1 MSIRRVLIVWGL
13 ITLCIPVFSQQLS
26 NIRKKKIFVSS
37 DTTQIDTASIVP
49 GSLVIKS
56 DEPLDF
62 YIHYPQSTIFWRKKP
77 RTPSLDI
84 EYRVFPF
91 SNQSIYKR
99 LSFDSIFYRAGAAPQ
114 KITSEKF
121 NVKPIDFGKIAT
133 AGSLGRSLSF
143 GNRQDAILNSS
154 LNLQMNG
161 YLADSIY
168 LSAAISDNNLP
179 IQPDG
184 STQNLNEIDRV
195 SIQFSKQ
202 QWKLQ
207 LGDFDIRQQHNY
219 LGFYKRLQ
227 GVFFQRKH
235 EIGNQLSNVLQVS
248 GAVARGKF
256 TRNIFQGL
264 EGNQGPYRLKGANQE
279 MFFIVLAGT
288 ERVFIDGVMM
298 QRGEDQDYIIN
309 YNTAEITFMPK
320 QMITKDK
327 RIQVEFEYADRNYL
341 NSQLFLNNTISNRK
355 NFTVT
360 FGYFNNTDA
369 RNSPINQTLGAQ
381 EKTFLAGLGDQVNKA
396 FYSTAMPETFGSGK
410 ILYRKVDTTVQ
421 GALKQTIYVYS
432 PSASPDLYSLSFFD
446 KGAGNGDYLL
456 DTALQIN
463 GKVYKWIA
471 PDPITGKKRGRF
483 EPDVL
488 LVAPKS
494 QQIYNISSTWDLS
507 PSFQIISDAALSNY
521 DLNTVSQKDKQNDL
535 GAAAKLQLLHKK
547 QFNNR
552 AQLYLKSAAQFEYA
566 DANFK
571 PVERLRTVEFMRDWG
586 LDFIPI
592 ATDEKIL
599 NVGTGIENETS
610 TFLKY
615 GFTRYERGIDY
626 RGDRHQID
634 QHFNQK
640 NWVVNN
646 VISYTSFRDK
656 NIRGSFIRPDIDI
669 MKNLPILSNQTIG
682 LKYSKENSISRFQL
696 SDSITPSSFSFNT
709 FQLSTGS
716 DQSQMNKW
724 TFKYYTRTDELPGGK
739 EMKRVDRSQNY
750 NFQYEWM
757 SNELHQLRTS
767 AIFRTLEYFQRDAGD
782 NKEQS
787 LLGRVEYFAKYWR
800 NAINGTALY
809 EIGSGQEP
817 RKTFSFFE
825 VPIGQGEYAW
835 IDYNNDNIQQLNEF
849 EIARFRDQ
857 AKFFKIFTPTND
869 FAKSNYLQFNYQV
882 SIDPSKSLLSTGPF
896 SAFLKKL
903 YFQSNFQTND
913 KMFASFGRKI
923 NPFKKTGLDSAIIS
937 SDRISTYALSF
948 NKFSQLWG
956 LDLNINQNTQKAFLS
971 YGPESRSFSDYLIR
985 GRVNFK
991 RTWTFDLT
999 SRKNISSLS
1008 TPAFSNRNYAIVAY
1022 SFEPRIS
1029 YTRMT
1034 TWRIANSLKYEK
1046 KRNQHA
1052 ELASVVSF
1060 ITEAK
1065 YNLVSNAAINLK
1077 VNFSNIQY
1085 NGNTQSTLAYVMLEG
1100 LRTGNNGVW
1109 VLDLT
1114 KRISKFIELNIIYEG
1129 RKSVGVNTIHLGR
1142 AQIRALL

>member
-1 MSIRRVLIVWGL
+1 MSIRRVLIVWGML
-13 ITLCIPVFSQQLS
+13 MLSVPVLSQQLS
-26 NIRKKKIFVSS
+26 NIRKKKIIVSA

-56 DEPLDF
+56 DTPLDF
-62 YIHYPQSTIFWRKKP
+62 YINYAQSKIFWRKKP
-77 RTPSLDI
+77 PAASLDI

-91 SNQSIYKR
+91 SNQSMYRR
-99 LSFDSIFYRAGAAPQ
+99 LSFDSIFYRFGAAPP
-114 KITSEKF
+114 KVTSEKF
-121 NVKPIDFGKIAT
+121 NAKPIDFGKIAT

-161 YLADSIY
+161 YLTDSIY

-207 LGDFDIRQQHNY
+207 LGDFDIRQQKNY

-227 GVFFQRKH
+227 GVYFQRKH
-235 EIGNQLSNVLQVS
+235 AISQHLSNEVQLS

-264 EGNQGPYRLKGANQE
+264 EGNQGPYRLSGANQE

-341 NSQLFLNNTISNRK
+341 NSQLFLNNTLSNRK

-369 RNSPINQTLGAQ
+369 RNSPINQTLGSQ

-396 FYSTAMPETFGSGK
+396 FYSTAMPESFGSGK
-410 ILYRKVDTTVQ
+410 ILYRKVDTIVQ
-421 GALKQTIYVYS
+421 ATTKKSVYVYS
-432 PSASPDLYSLSFFD
+432 PSASPDLYTLSFFD

-456 DTALQIN
+456 DTSLQIN
-463 GKVYKWIA
+463 GKIYKWVA
-471 PDPITGKKRGRF
+471 PDPATGKKLGRY

-494 QQIYNISSTWDLS
+494 QQIYNLSSTWDLS
-507 PSFQIISDAALSNY
+507 QSLQVISDAALSNY
-521 DLNTVSQKDKQNDL
+521 DLNTISQKDKKNDL
-535 GAAAKLQLLHKK
+535 GAAAKLQLLHKTPL
-547 QFNNR
+547 NR
-552 AQLYLKSAAQFEYA
+552 QASLQLKSTAQIEYA
-566 DANFK
+566 DADFK

-586 LDFIPI
+586 LDFIPM
-592 ATDEKIL
+592 AADEKIVSL
-599 NVGTGIENETS
+599 STGIANETS

-615 GFTRYERGIDY
+615 GYTRYERGMDY
-626 RGDRHQID
+626 KGDRHQID
-634 QHFNQK
+634 QRFQQK
-640 NWVVNN
+640 NWIVNN
-646 VISYTSFRDK
+646 EISFTSFRDRNVK
-656 NIRGSFIRPDIDI
+656 GSFVRPNIDI
-669 MKNLPILSNQTIG
+669 MKILPFLSNQTVG
-682 LKYSKENSISRFQL
+682 LKYSKENSVSRYLL
-696 SDSITPSSFSFNT
+696 SDSLTPSSFSFNT

-724 TFKYYTRTDELPGGK
+724 SFKYFTRTDELPGGK

-750 NFQYEWM
+750 NLQYEWM
-757 SNELHQLRTS
+757 SNEFHQLRTS
-767 AIFRTLEYFQRDAGD
+767 AVFRTLEYFQRASDD

-787 LLGRVEYFAKYWR
+787 LLGRLEYFAKFWR

-817 RKTFSFFE
+817 RKAFSFFE
-825 VPIGQGEYAW
+825 VPVGQGEYAW

-857 AKFFKIFTPTND
+857 AKYFKIYTPTND

-882 SIDPSKSLLSTGPF
+882 SIDPSKSLLSSGSF
-896 SAFLKKL
+896 AKFLKRL
-903 YFQSNFQTND
+903 YFQSNFQAND
-913 KMFASFGRKI
+913 KMFAFYDRKL
-923 NPFKKTGLDSAIIS
+923 NPFKKTDLDSAVIS

-956 LDLNINQNTQKAFLS
+956 LDLNINQNSQKAFLS
-971 YGPESRSFSDYLIR
+971 YGPESRSFSDYMIR
-985 GRVNFK
+985 GRINFN
-991 RTWTFDLT
+991 RTWTFDFT
-999 SRKNISSLS
+999 SRKNLS
-1008 TPAFSNRNYAIVAY
+1008 NLITPAFSNRNYAIVGQ
-1022 SFEPRIS
+1022 SFEPRVS

-1034 TWRIANSLKYEK
+1034 TWRIANSLKFEK
-1046 KRNQHA
+1046 KSNQND
-1052 ELASVVSF
+1052 EQASVISI

-1065 YNLVSNAAINLK
+1065 YNLVSNAAINMKINL
-1077 VNFSNIQY
+1077 SNIQY
-1085 NGNTQSTLAYVMLEG
+1085 NGNVQSTIAYVMLDG

-1114 KRISKFIELNIIYEG
+1114 KRISKFIELNIMYEG
-1129 RKSVGVNTIHLGR
+1129 RKSVGINTIHLGR

>member
-1 MSIRRVLIVWGL
+1 MFS
-13 ITLCIPVFSQQLS
+13 IPVSSQQLS
-26 NIRKKKIFVSS
+26 NSRKKKIDVST

-56 DEPLDF
+56 DTPLDF
-62 YIHYPQSTIFWRKKP
+62 YINYSQSKIYFRKKP
-77 RTPSLDI
+77 PIATLDI

-91 SNQSIYKR
+91 SNQSIYRR
-99 LSFDSIFYRAGAAPQ
+99 LSFDSVFYRFGAAPT
-114 KITSEKF
+114 KVTSEKF
-121 NVKPIDFGKIAT
+121 NAKPIDFGKIAT

-184 STQNLNEIDRV
+184 STQHLNEIDRV

-207 LGDFDIRQQHNY
+207 LGDFDIRQQENY

-235 EIGNQLSNVLQVS
+235 SIGQHLSNDVQLS

-264 EGNQGPYRLKGANQE
+264 EGNQGPYRLTGANQE

-288 ERVFIDGVMM
+288 ERVFIDGAMM

-341 NSQLFLNNTISNRK
+341 NSQLFLHNTLSNHK

-369 RNSPINQTLGAQ
+369 GNSPINQTLGSQ

-396 FYSTAMPETFGSGK
+396 FYSTAMPETFGNGK
-410 ILYRKVDTTVQ
+410 ILYRKVDTIVQ
-421 GALKQTIYVYS
+421 AATKQTVYVFS
-432 PSASPDLYSLSFFD
+432 PSAGTDLYTLSFFD
-446 KGAGNGDYLL
+446 KGVGNGDYLL

-471 PDPITGKKRGRF
+471 PDPVTGKKQGRF

-494 QQIYNISSTWDLS
+494 QQVYNLSSKWDLS
-507 PSFQIISDAALSNY
+507 QSLQIISDAALSNY
-521 DLNTVSQKDKQNDL
+521 DLNTLSQKDKKNDL
-535 GAAAKLQLLHKK
+535 GAAAKLQLLHKTPI
-547 QFNNR
+547 NNNKT
-552 AQLYLKSAAQFEYA
+552 LHLKSVAQIEYA

-592 ATDEKIL
+592 AADEKIISI
-599 NVGTGIENETS
+599 GTGIANETS

-615 GFTRYERGIDY
+615 GFNRYERGMDY
-626 RGDRHQID
+626 RGERHQID
-634 QHFNQK
+634 QRFIEK

-646 VISYTSFRDK
+646 EISFTTFRDRYTK
-656 NIRGSFIRPDIDI
+656 GSFVRPNIDI
-669 MKNLPILSNQTIG
+669 MKILPFLSNQTVG
-682 LKYSKENSISRFQL
+682 MKYSKENSVSRYLL
-696 SDSITPSSFSFNT
+696 SDSLTPYSFSFST

-716 DQSQMNKW
+716 DQSKMDKW
-724 TFKYYTRTDELPGGK
+724 AFKYFTRSDELPGGK

-750 NFQYEWM
+750 NVQYEWM
-757 SNELHQLRTS
+757 SNEFHQLRTS
-767 AIFRTLEYFQRDAGD
+767 AVFRTLEFFQRSTGEK
-782 NKEQS
+782 KEQS
-787 LLGRVEYFAKYWR
+787 LLGRLEYFTKVWR
-800 NAINGTALY
+800 NAINGAALY

-817 RKTFSFFE
+817 RKAFSYFE
-825 VPIGQGEYAW
+825 VPVGQGEYAW
-835 IDYNNDNIQQLNEF
+835 IDYNNDNVQQLNEF
-849 EIARFRDQ
+849 EVARFRDQ
-857 AKFFKIFTPTND
+857 AKYFKIFTPTND
-869 FAKSNYLQFNYQV
+869 FAKSNYLQFNYQL
-882 SIDPSKSLLSTGPF
+882 SIDPSKSLASSNSF
-896 SAFLKKL
+896 AKFLKRL
-903 YFQSNFQTND
+903 YFQSNFQAND
-913 KMFASFGRKI
+913 KMFAFYGRKL
-923 NPFKKTGLDSAIIS
+923 NPFKKTAVDSAVIS
-937 SDRISTYALSF
+937 SDRISTYSLSF
-948 NKFSQLWG
+948 NKYSQLWG
-956 LDLNINQNTQKAFLS
+956 VDLNINQNAQKAFLS
-971 YGPESRSFSDYLIR
+971 YGPESRSFADYIIR

-991 RTWTFDLT
+991 RTWTFDFT

-1008 TPAFSNRNYAIVAY
+1008 TPAFSNRNYAIKGY
-1022 SFEPRIS
+1022 SIEPRVS

-1034 TWRIANSLKYEK
+1034 TWRIANSLKFEK
-1046 KRNQHA
+1046 KNNQNN
-1052 ELASVVSF
+1052 ELASVISI

-1077 VNFSNIQY
+1077 INLSNIQY
-1085 NGNTQSTLAYVMLEG
+1085 NGNVQSTIAYVMLDG

-1114 KRISKFIELNIIYEG
+1114 KRISKFIELNIMYEG
-1129 RKSVGVNTIHLGR
+1129 RKSVGINTIHLGR